1 VTLRARDLIL
11 AAVAAALLA
20 PAALD
25 AQVRP
30 RRPPPAERQAL
41 ERRFHQRFL
50 EMSSRRLSL
59 EQPQTERLG
68 SILQRGWSARQAL
81 QQELETERE
90 RFAAAVGDPNTSD
103 EEFRRRLEAMED
115 LRRRE
120 YELWVSEQRALAEF
134 MTPRHR
140 AMFVQMQMR
149 ANEAVRDVRRR
160 RPDDRS
166 EDGGGG
172 GGDSD
177 RPGEGPPR

>member
-1 VTLRARDLIL
+1 
-11 AAVAAALLA
+11 
-20 PAALD
+20 
-25 AQVRP
+25 
-30 RRPPPAERQAL
+30 
-41 ERRFHQRFL
+41 
-50 EMSSRRLSL
+50 
-59 EQPQTERLG
+59 
-68 SILQRGWSARQAL
+68 
-81 QQELETERE
+81 
-90 RFAAAVGDPNTSD
+90 
-103 EEFRRRLEAMED
+103 MED

-120 YELWVSEQRALAEF
+120 YELWVSEQRALAEC
-134 MTPRHR
+134 MTPRQR